1 MACIYLLNSR
11 GGTRSFDIDITYF
24 YPIIVTPYSYDG
36 LLIQPDIRT
45 LSCAILVQTKT
56 QTPLR
61 HSETQRFWVSVEV
74 LSVEIS
80 CLCRLLIY
88 TDNDVHLN
96 LDFNYPCKVC
106 NHWKR
111 LKFLKYILDETITSM
126 IRQVYVTLKE
136 DSRKEA
142 FVDLVRQYF
151 EEVEID
157 LTEEDISNI
166 LKNDWKKY
174 VHEKVKDAS
183 LKDLVNGNE
192 VKSKTKHIVFD
203 KLEMSEY

>member
-1 MACIYLLNSR
+1 
-11 GGTRSFDIDITYF
+11 
-24 YPIIVTPYSYDG
+24 
-36 LLIQPDIRT
+36 
-45 LSCAILVQTKT
+45 
-56 QTPLR
+56 
-61 HSETQRFWVSVEV
+61 
-74 LSVEIS
+74 
-80 CLCRLLIY
+80 
-88 TDNDVHLN
+88 
-96 LDFNYPCKVC
+96 
-106 NHWKR
+106 
-111 LKFLKYILDETITSM
+111 M

-192 VKSKTKHIVFD
+192 VKSKIKHIGFE